1 MLGLRIVERMKRE
14 YGEEDEEVPEDVN
27 PFTKK
32 KSVEEK
38 AEEEAVYGERAG
50 FLSQEH
56 KEHLE
61 GVFIR
66 DEEEDKPEHAG
77 GFIVE
82 YGDDS
87 NLQIKR
93 TASES
98 YPQTPISLLSTQHQ
112 KITGHE
118 STGADSEE
126 YELDKMGIQALPK
139 VNQGGNRGRGHG
151 RRAGGAGG
159 GRGGIVSRT
168 PQSNRSSKATP
179 KEEYRTS
186 GGNES
191 ESSSLSDPTSDVD
204 NSEGGSVPEAAYGNE
219 VEGPIRKKTSA
230 DRTTKLTQKRKAA
243 QKCEVAARSH

>member
-1 MLGLRIVERMKRE
+1 MDPDPISIHPSLTL
-14 YGEEDEEVPEDVN
+14 
-27 PFTKK
+27 
-32 KSVEEK
+32 
-38 AEEEAVYGERAG
+38 
-50 FLSQEH
+50 
-56 KEHLE
+56 
-61 GVFIR
+61 
-66 DEEEDKPEHAG
+66 HAG

-82 YGDDS
+82 DGDDL

-126 YELDKMGIQALPK
+126 YELDKMGIRALSK
-139 VNQGGNRGRGHG
+139 VNQGGSCGRGHG
-151 RRAGGAGG
+151 GRAGGVGG

-168 PQSNRSSKATP
+168 PRSSKATP